1 MIDRPLTDLADHL
14 PRRHNTGTAV
24 AAGFTLVEMMIAMAV
39 TLILSAALATGFA
52 YVGQSIK
59 DGRGEV
65 QLSNQLRD
73 ITDRLRDELRACTVS
88 LDPDRQT
95 PDQLGYFLYYEG
107 PLTDATSSMFAT
119 DLDDVGELLLSKARY
134 GDFDDYIAFTA
145 VATGDNWF
153 TGKVPRFL
161 LDQRTAEATVETDA
175 GFNAATDYYDPTA
188 FAGNPWDPVVIRS
201 KYAEIVYFASPEWD
215 SASLP
220 NNPRYTDTDGTNNFG
235 SGAAIESGFPDRLR
249 LHRRVLLIRP
259 DLNMRHG
266 TLRREA
272 WNRNYDSDGDGVG
285 VEYMLADA
293 WPTAIVAPNALG
305 TVKPG
310 AAVGDAWLYGMGGV
324 HQQCDLSLRRVLD
337 GGTATQRVAANSLAD
352 LALPHNRFAH
362 VRVPGNLIG
371 LNASVT
377 SMPVL
382 ALGPPATILAAIA
395 ASDGARLAPPP
406 TGASASAIVTPTAL
420 SGFLR
425 PEFVLG
431 NDLMHVNNVGDSWC
445 LERIGED
452 LIANNLIGFDVKVFD
467 PQAVSVTTNQGF
479 VVGSNDAGFRHALS
493 TYIAGP
499 APARLMRGDFVDLA
513 YPVLAGGALRGWG
526 PIRLDRLSAT
536 NSPPIFTNA
545 VTQQRAIGL
554 LSTPFSGLAALG
566 NAGNSYT
573 QSLYRSGKVVTDG
586 TGIRLFQPTF
596 DTYTRYY
603 ETDGLIQGYVR
614 PTFPIPPAIV
624 IPPAIFGGGG
634 VGTRWTT
641 SNNANYVDWGSNG
654 LDDNGLFGIDDPS
667 ERETLPPFLAK
678 PTSIQIQIRLENL
691 GNRQI
696 KQASVLHRD
705 AH

>member
-1 MIDRPLTDLADHL
+1 MIDDPLTDLANHL
-14 PRRHNTGTAV
+14 PRRRSTGTA
-24 AAGFTLVEMMIAMAV
+24 AATGFTLVEMMIAMTV

-88 LDPDRQT
+88 LDPDRET
-95 PDQLGYFLYYEG
+95 PEQLGYFLYYEG
-107 PLTDATSSMFAT
+107 PLTDATSSLFAT

-161 LDQRTAEATVETDA
+161 LDQRTAEATVETNA
-175 GFNAATDYYDPTA
+175 TFNATTDYYDPTA

-215 SASLP
+215 SATLP

-266 TLRREA
+266 SLRLET
-272 WNRNYDSDGDGVG
+272 WNRRYDSDGDGIG
-285 VEYMLADA
+285 VEFMLADA
-293 WPTAIVAPNALG
+293 WPTAIVAPNPLG
-305 TVKPG
+305 TVNPG

-324 HQQCDLSLRRVLD
+324 HQQCDLSLRREID
-337 GGTATQRVAANSLAD
+337 AGTLTQRVAANSLAD

-371 LNASVT
+371 LNANVT

-382 ALGPPATILAAIA
+382 ALGPPATILSAVTNTAPPV
-395 ASDGARLAPPP
+395 RLAPPP
-406 TGASASAIVTPTAL
+406 TGADASAAVTPTAL

-467 PQAVSVTTNQGF
+467 PQAVSVTTDQGF
-479 VVGSNDAGFRHALS
+479 VVGSNDAAFRQALTS
-493 TYIAGP
+493 YIA
-499 APARLMRGDFVDLA
+499 APNTDRLMRGDFVDLA

-536 NSPPIFTNA
+536 NSPPIFTDA

-586 TGIRLFQPTF
+586 MAVRLFQPAF

-614 PTFPIPPAIV
+614 PNFPIPPAV
-624 IPPAIFGGGG
+624 VGGGG
-634 VGTRWTT
+634 VGTRWT
-641 SNNANYVDWGSNG
+641 SSSDADFVDLGSNG
-654 LDDNGLFGIDDPS
+654 LDDNGFFGIDDSS
-667 ERETLPPFLAK
+667 ERETLPPFLTK
-678 PTSIQIQIRLENL
+678 PTSIQVQIRLENL

-696 KQASVLHRD
+696 RQASVLHRD
-705 AH
+705 AQ